1 MFYMRKATSLT
12 ISSDILAEI
21 ATTKGAGSTSDRVN
35 NLLKRALELEK
46 RERLEQEAAEFF
58 GNNAANSD
66 TERAAF
72 QKASKNAISRD

>member
-1 MFYMRKATSLT
+1 MRKATSFT
-12 ISSDILAEI
+12 INSDILTEI
-21 ATTKGAGSTSDRVN
+21 AKTKGAGSTSDRVN

-58 GNNAANSD
+58 RNNPAHSD
-66 TERAAF
+66 VERAAF